1 MCPIS
6 AVSCIALN
14 VTQFEASRGF
24 FIDVWGLVPVGETE
38 ERLDFSAAAGSAPL
52 VSLYRSDRDGLAY
65 IQLKATSREAVDK
78 LHKRAVQMGCEVSG
92 LVDDDHGYSFSL
104 TDFEGR
110 TIKVTC
116 PPGKIT
122 TVPEQASG
130 LSCRLSHIVLNTR
143 DLQKAADFYVAL
155 LDMRVSDWSEDKM
168 VFLRASSEHH
178 CLAFN
183 LGEVVSLNHAAFEVP
198 SIDALMRCLGRLRKF
213 DALTWGPGRHGPGDN
228 VFLYCLGP
236 SNFVVEYTAEIQYVD
251 EDTHKA
257 KVWERKP
264 ELLDQW
270 GTAGMPPEKL
280 RACMTGASLTGSSA

>member
-24 FIDVWGLVPVGETE
+24 FIGVWGLVPVGETE

-183 LGEVVSLNHAAFEVP
+183 LGEVVSL
-198 SIDALMRCLGRLRKF
+198 
-213 DALTWGPGRHGPGDN
+213 
-228 VFLYCLGP
+228 
-236 SNFVVEYTAEIQYVD
+236 
-251 EDTHKA
+251 
-257 KVWERKP
+257 
-264 ELLDQW
+264 
-270 GTAGMPPEKL
+270 
-280 RACMTGASLTGSSA
+280 